1 MLLGLIVLRLRLHEL
16 GQNHLPK
23 QNAWVNTVSG
33 SKAGEVARQALPHSR
48 PHADWRRCLEPTPF
62 KQMRPP
68 VISLLDFP
76 NLRLSYCPPPASLT
90 SQASTFAEPTAAR
103 A

>member
-1 MLLGLIVLRLRLHEL
+1 MGAAPIAPPERMLFGLIVLRLRLHEL

-48 PHADWRRCLEPTPF
+48 PHADWRGGIEPTPF
-62 KQMRPP
+62 RQ
-68 VISLLDFP
+68 LLRCEIPLWEFQ
-76 NLRLSYCPPPASLT
+76 NLRLIHRPQPPS
-90 SQASTFAEPTAAR
+90 
-103 A
+103 